1 MEASIDLNSKAY
13 YKIMLHC
20 LKHLTSD
27 CYGLLLGKKEKNN
40 KYIVNDAIPLSHDKI
55 FGPPF
60 KIAISMI
67 KNYFPNEKIIGFYEN
82 LIVNQMKEEGAVSNQ
97 AQHICEI
104 IGKDNKFEAI
114 YFQIY
119 SKDSGD
125 KSKPFLK
132 DEIFFKE
139 FILNEE
145 NIFSFVDTKKETNE
159 EFQQMKDYC
168 IHNRQQ
174 DIIDFDEHL
183 ENPNLDWRNTFVE

>member
-104 IGKDNKFEAI
+104 IGKNNKFGAI

-139 FILNEE
+139 FILNDE
-145 NIFSFVDTKKETNE
+145 NVFSFIDLKKETNE